1 MPRGQN
7 THSVTQRILDHI
19 LAMLR
24 KMTSNSKDD
33 STKAPSDLF
42 KSWTQRCSCD
52 NHRDEK
58 ELGVNV
64 EKKLKIKFF
73 HLEHKTPLKN
83 TER

>member
-64 EKKLKIKFF
+64 EKK
-73 HLEHKTPLKN
+73 
-83 TER
+83 

>member
-7 THSVTQRILDHI
+7 THSVTQRILAHT

-42 KSWTQRCSCD
+42 KSWTQCCSCD
-52 NHRDEK
+52 YHRDGK

-64 EKKLKIKFF
+64 EKKKKKSFI
-73 HLEHKTPLKN
+73 
-83 TER
+83 